1 MRRHPV
7 SVLSNIAPTAEI
19 NPGSG
24 QRLAAT
30 AGRYGLS
37 AAGPIGISGAHFIA
51 AALVF
56 HSQSPALFGLF
67 SFVMTIVPFA
77 IGAVGSLVGAPTT
90 IGIRQRGYVDARELA
105 TFQKINLIIA
115 AFVVAIVSASL
126 ILSGLGPFAAILF
139 GLYGAVMSLR
149 WLGRIYAFSMQT
161 PVRATASDI
170 IYGVIVLGGLGVL
183 SIMDRLSMPLVA
195 GTMLVA
201 SLVSLVA
208 FDFSYVRQQIWPSSA
223 GRIADYAPVW
233 RDLTRWSVLGVVAT
247 EITVNAHAYFVTFF
261 SGPQAFALLA
271 LGSFLMRPASLVLS
285 SLPDLERPVMARA
298 IGAGTPARAY
308 RAVTEFRVAAS
319 IVLVATIALSA
330 ALLTFAPGIL
340 LKKGYG
346 LEDAIVVIA
355 IWSVIMAI
363 RTLRQPDAVFLQ
375 AAGLFKP
382 LANAAI
388 KSSIVSLIAVP
399 VLLFA
404 FGPIPSLLG
413 IAAGDL
419 VMTADIVLLVRQW
432 RRDHG

>member
-1 MRRHPV
+1 
-7 SVLSNIAPTAEI
+7 LGNIAPTLDI
-19 NPGSG
+19 NPGSK

-56 HSQSPALFGLF
+56 HSQSPAQFGLF

-77 IGAVGSLVGAPTT
+77 IGAVGALVGAPTT
-90 IGIRQRGYVDARELA
+90 IGIRTRGHVDAGELA
-105 TFQKINLIIA
+105 TFQKVNLIIA
-115 AFVVAIVSASL
+115 AFVVVIVTASL
-126 ILSGLGPFAAILF
+126 VLSGLGALAAILF

-149 WLGRIYAFSMQT
+149 WLGRIYTFSMQT
-161 PVRATASDI
+161 PARATASDI
-170 IYGVIVLGGLGVL
+170 VYGVIVLGGLGVL
-183 SIMDRLSMPLVA
+183 SFMDRLSMPFIA
-195 GTMLVA
+195 GTMLAA

-208 FDFSYVRQQIWPSSA
+208 FDPAYVRKQLWPSPA
-223 GRIADYAPVW
+223 GRLADYGPVW
-233 RDLTRWSVLGVVAT
+233 RDLTRWSVLGVAAT
-247 EITVNAHAYFVTFF
+247 EVTVNAHAYFVTFF

-298 IGAGTPARAY
+298 IGSGTVARAY

-319 IVLVATIALSA
+319 AVLIATIALAA
-330 ALLTFAPGIL
+330 ALLFFAPGII
-340 LKKGYG
+340 LKKGYAFD
-346 LEDAIVVIA
+346 DAVIVIA
-355 IWSVIMAI
+355 IWAMIMAI

-375 AAGLFKP
+375 AAGWFKP

-419 VMTADIVLLVRQW
+419 VMTVDIVLLVQRW
-432 RRDHG
+432 KRDHG

>member
-1 MRRHPV
+1 MN
-7 SVLSNIAPTAEI
+7 VLSNIAPTLDI
-19 NPGSG
+19 NPDPRR
-24 QRLAAT
+24 RLAVT

-77 IGAVGSLVGAPTT
+77 IGAVGALVGAPTT
-90 IGIRQRGYVDARELA
+90 IGIRERGFVDARELA
-105 TFQKINLIIA
+105 TFQKVNLVIA
-115 AFVVAIVSASL
+115 AFVVAVVSASL
-126 ILSGLGPFAAILF
+126 VLSGLGALAAIFF

-149 WLGRIYAFSMQT
+149 WLGRIYAFSAQT

-170 IYGVIVLGGLGVL
+170 IYGVIVLGGLGAL
-183 SIMDRLSMPLVA
+183 FFMDRLSMPLIA
-195 GTMLVA
+195 STMLAA
-201 SLVSLVA
+201 SLVSVAA
-208 FDFSYVRQQIWPSSA
+208 FDPGYVRKQLWPSSA

-233 RDLTRWSVLGVVAT
+233 RDLTRWSVLGVAAT

-298 IGAGTPARAY
+298 IGAGTFAPAY
-308 RAVTEFRVAAS
+308 RAVTEFRLAAS
-319 IVLVATIALSA
+319 AVLVGTIALA
-330 ALLTFAPGIL
+330 VALLIFFPGII
-340 LKKGYG
+340 LKKGYA
-346 LEDAIVVIA
+346 LEDAVIVIA

-388 KSSIVSLIAVP
+388 KSSIVSLVAVP

-404 FGPIPSLLG
+404 FGPVPSLLG
-413 IAAGDL
+413 IVAGDL
-419 VMTADIVLLVRQW
+419 VMTADIVLLVRRW
-432 RRDHG
+432 KRDHG

>member
-1 MRRHPV
+1 M
-7 SVLSNIAPTAEI
+7 SNIAPTAEI

-24 QRLAAT
+24 RRLAAT

-208 FDFSYVRQQIWPSSA
+208 FDFGYVRQQIWPSSA

-404 FGPIPSLLG
+404 SGPIPSLLG

-419 VMTADIVLLVRQW
+419 VMTADIVLLVRRW

>member
-1 MRRHPV
+1 M
-7 SVLSNIAPTAEI
+7 SALGNIAPTLDI
-19 NPGSG
+19 NPGSK

-56 HSQSPALFGLF
+56 HSQSPAQFGLF

-77 IGAVGSLVGAPTT
+77 IGAVGALVGAPTT
-90 IGIRQRGYVDARELA
+90 IGIRTRGYVDAGELA
-105 TFQKINLIIA
+105 TFQKVNLIIA
-115 AFVVAIVSASL
+115 AFVVVIVTASL
-126 ILSGLGPFAAILF
+126 VLSGLGALAAILF

-149 WLGRIYAFSMQT
+149 WLGRIYTFSMQT

-183 SIMDRLSMPLVA
+183 SFMDRLSMPLIA
-195 GTMLVA
+195 GTMLAA

-208 FDFSYVRQQIWPSSA
+208 FDPSYVRKQLWPSPA
-223 GRIADYAPVW
+223 GRLADYGPVW
-233 RDLTRWSVLGVVAT
+233 RDLTRWSVLGVAAT
-247 EITVNAHAYFVTFF
+247 EVTVNAHAYFVTFF

-298 IGAGTPARAY
+298 IGAGTLSRAY

-319 IVLVATIALSA
+319 AMLIATIALAA
-330 ALLTFAPGIL
+330 ALLMFAPGII
-340 LKKGYG
+340 LKKGYAF
-346 LEDAIVVIA
+346 EDAVIVIA
-355 IWSVIMAI
+355 IWAAIMAI

-375 AAGLFKP
+375 AAGWFKP
-382 LANAAI
+382 LADAAI

-413 IAAGDL
+413 IVAGDL
-419 VMTADIVLLVRQW
+419 VMTVDIVLLVRRW
-432 RRDHG
+432 KRDHG